1 MHRYQRLAL
10 QISVGFR
17 LLSQVSPSSSV
28 LSCFLPLFIFSF
40 FKSLKTSSC
49 HRCLGLPIGLLP
61 IGFQSN
67 SFLVGLAW
75 SILCTWPSRLILCNL
90 TNLTI
95 SVPSINL
102 SIAMLFCILHILSIL
117 TGPNFS
123 LTSAFQKCL
132 GCFHLLLLRSKSL
145 TST

>member
-75 SILCTWPSRLILCNL
+75 SILCIWPSHSSHSSPKIFLVVSQMDFIHNFPLYAF
-90 TNLTI
+90 I
-95 SVPSINL
+95 I
-102 SIAMLFCILHILSIL
+102 IFLF
-117 TGPNFS
+117 F
-123 LTSAFQKCL
+123 
-132 GCFHLLLLRSKSL
+132 FHLYQF
-145 TST
+145 